1 MVKSEKKREEKIE
14 KERET
19 NNNNEKKKSKYEK
32 KQNSDIKK
40 GWGTNNPEKAIK
52 EAITEEMR
60 KSAIVGA

>member
-1 MVKSEKKREEKIE
+1 MR
-14 KERET
+14 
-19 NNNNEKKKSKYEK
+19 K

-40 GWGTNNPEKAIK
+40 GCGTNNPEKAIK